1 MTEEEIFKVAQS
13 AHGFV
18 GADLN
23 ALVHAASNF
32 ASEVVEEVREEK
44 GGLAIAAISWP
55 SSSAIFTLRLK
66 PLLVAN

>member
-32 ASEVVEEVREEK
+32 ASEVVDFDSFKRAFKLVK
-44 GGLAIAAISWP
+44 P
-55 SSSAIFTLRLK
+55 SAMRQVQVT
-66 PLLVAN
+66 